1 MTDSEQLIVYFIGI
15 CHGVCFGL
23 LAGEAL
29 AFLEWCK

>member
-1 MTDSEQLIVYFIGI
+1 MIDREQFIVYIIGI
-15 CHGVCFGL
+15 FHGALFGL